1 MITETP
7 QIEREPRSGGT
18 ALLLI
23 ISAATIVTV
32 AAEAA
37 FIHWATWALLPLI
50 VLAIVGVAAGV
61 VAAVGRLVDDG
72 EIARPARSAATPETE
87 PRMAQPSAVRRPAL
101 GH

>member
-1 MITETP
+1 MITETS

-37 FIHWATWALLPLI
+37 FIHWASWALLPLI
-50 VLAIVGVAAGV
+50 VLGIVGVAAGV

-72 EIARPARSAATPETE
+72 EIAAPARSAATPETD
-87 PRMAQPSAVRRPAL
+87 PRAAEPSAVRLPAL